1 MADLPITENPQFSE
15 TMEALTPQDRA
26 EPQTF
31 DIRYQKLLDND
42 NYLKKKI
49 MGRKSIVFLAAGWT
63 GEGSFKQ
70 TVSVEGITAE
80 DVPVPAFVDDGG
92 NEAESKAKKK
102 AYGCITYFESS
113 DGTVT
118 AVCNYKKPEAD
129 CTIEL
134 KGV

>member
-1 MADLPITENPQFSE
+1 
-15 TMEALTPQDRA
+15 MEALTPQDRA

-49 MGRKSIVFLAAGWT
+49 MGRKNIIFLAAGWT
-63 GEGSFKQ
+63 GEGPFKQ
-70 TVSVEGITAE
+70 AVSVEGITAE

-113 DGTVT
+113 NGTVT

>member
-49 MGRKSIVFLAAGWT
+49 MGRKNIVFLAAGWT

-113 DGTVT
+113 DGTAT

>member
-49 MGRKSIVFLAAGWT
+49 MGRKNIVFLAAGWT

-80 DVPVPAFVDDGG
+80 DVPVPAFVDDG
-92 NEAESKAKKK
+92 
-102 AYGCITYFESS
+102 
-113 DGTVT
+113 
-118 AVCNYKKPEAD
+118 
-129 CTIEL
+129 
-134 KGV
+134 

>member
-1 MADLPITENPQFSE
+1 
-15 TMEALTPQDRA
+15 MEALTPQDRA

-42 NYLKKKI
+42 NYLKKENNGTKKI
-49 MGRKSIVFLAAGWT
+49 LFFLAAGWT

-92 NEAESKAKKK
+92 NEAESKAKKEKHMVVLHILK
-102 AYGCITYFESS
+102 A
-113 DGTVT
+113 
-118 AVCNYKKPEAD
+118 AM
-129 CTIEL
+129 EL
-134 KGV
+134 